1 MTLASSP
8 PLDVSKCPGTK
19 CIFFVSVSAGIRRKL
34 RSLSLKGCM
43 PSTYA
48 PDVLTRAMRQSFR
61 SRRRGVYGI
70 QLRDSSSIALYL
82 SLYLLQLIEQSRV
95 LGLIA
100 DRMDVDVTDLSLL
113 IDDEQRSFS
122 KPFRAKHT
130 VFQCG

>member
-43 PSTYA
+43 PSAYA

-61 SRRRGVYGI
+61 SRRRGVYGM
-70 QLRDSSSIALYL
+70 QLRDSSSIAPQSTPESSSTHQRGQN
-82 SLYLLQLIEQSRV
+82 SLVDLQLDGRRYN
-95 LGLIA
+95 GF
-100 DRMDVDVTDLSLL
+100 SLVY
-113 IDDEQRSFS
+113 R
-122 KPFRAKHT
+122 
-130 VFQCG
+130 